1 MAGGRRERRDLS
13 LGNREALGGQG
24 EGMWVN
30 MGVGVWVR
38 VWVNVRV
45 GHVRGA
51 RLQRVRHRRQRPE
64 VRVW

>member
-1 MAGGRRERRDLS
+1 MARGRRERRDLS

-24 EGMWVN
+24 EGVWVSV
-30 MGVGVWVR
+30 GVDVWVR
-38 VWVNVRV
+38 VGVSVWV

-51 RLQRVRHRRQRPE
+51 RLQWVRHRWQGPV